1 MFRLYPS
8 PVLLGLV
15 SSGGPGPGGGAGYR
29 DVGSFPTTVQ
39 YTTRNK
45 MCITYTQQVYVC
57 TSLSLNLCSSEHG
70 GTCLNQYVGRGYA

>member
-1 MFRLYPS
+1 MCLGYIPH
-8 PVLLGLV
+8 LGLV

-57 TSLSLNLCSSEHG
+57 ILC
-70 GTCLNQYVGRGYA
+70 TNTYTYLMKYIAVKV